1 MFFFLCFIR
10 SILCRGNISGLSGNS
25 LRNHISDSAND
36 LSAALQQNHDSFT
49 DDKYVTN
56 QLYSELFGDWLHF
69 RPKTPDEDIDLFNFG
84 EDFPQFAEN
93 ASLAVDIQRLT
104 ENNLPND
111 QCNDVGA
118 STSSAI
124 GYGKSPTKQ
133 LIDQTVDH
141 TFTTNPFTYEYV
153 ATTTPKV
160 ETYSSDASSS
170 PKSDDESS
178 VDDIAGMFATFSN
191 YYYLLLLYPCTW
203 QTNTFCLTLL
213 GISHDLS
220 LGDNEANDKAIDTL
234 LEECKFD
241 DLKSNAFW
249 NGLLDENG
257 SLLDVIDNKKPLN
270 KNKDEIDD
278 VSDLG
283 LSSVLSSAVNIDRKP
298 IRRRPYQQQKM
309 GHSTFNVANLHS
321 NESPFSK
328 SNANEMASRS
338 GAAGNSDENRTNSQ
352 VHQSSNRMKID
363 GSVAIIDSTLKKEL
377 IDANET
383 VSGSSNIMQIT
394 GGIHVKDEPMDESI
408 ASNVDEQSLHALQQ
422 TVPVIKTEIG
432 NNIPIVSNTA
442 LQRPITIPQGGQLQ
456 QHSHQQAFAT
466 NDQTLILSSRPLRR
480 LTTNGPAENKGGK

>member
-1 MFFFLCFIR
+1 M
-10 SILCRGNISGLSGNS
+10 
-25 LRNHISDSAND
+25 
-36 LSAALQQNHDSFT
+36 
-49 DDKYVTN
+49 
-56 QLYSELFGDWLHF
+56 YSELFGDWLHF
-69 RPKTPDEDIDLFNFG
+69 RPKTPDEDIDMFNFG

-124 GYGKSPTKQ
+124 GYEKLPTKQ

-141 TFTTNPFTYEYV
+141 TFTTNSFTYEYV
-153 ATTTPKV
+153 TTTTPKV
-160 ETYSSDASSS
+160 EPYSSDSSS
-170 PKSDDESS
+170 LPKSDDESS
-178 VDDIAGMFATFSN
+178 VDDIAGMFLPSSN
-191 YYYLLLLYPCTW
+191 CFIIYYYFHATSIGK
-203 QTNTFCLTLL
+203 TNNFCSIIV

-283 LSSVLSSAVNIDRKP
+283 LSSVLSSAVNVDRKP
-298 IRRRPYQQQKM
+298 IRRRPHQQQKM

-328 SNANEMASRS
+328 NNANEMVTRS
-338 GAAGNSDENRTNSQ
+338 AAAGNSDENRTNLQ
-352 VHQSSNRMKID
+352 DYQMSNRTKND
-363 GSVAIIDSTLKKEL
+363 GNVAIIDSTVKKEL
-377 IDANET
+377 IDGDANES
-383 VSGSSNIMQIT
+383 VSGSSNIMQT
-394 GGIHVKDEPMDESI
+394 GCIQVKDEPMDESI
-408 ASNVDEQSLHALQQ
+408 ASNVDEQSLQARQQ
-422 TVPVIKTEIG
+422 IVPVIKTEIG
-432 NNIPIVSNTA
+432 NNLPIVSNTA
-442 LQRPITIPQGGQLQ
+442 LQRPITIQQGAQI
-456 QHSHQQAFAT
+456 QHQSHQQAFAT
-466 NDQTLILSSRPLRR
+466 NDQTLIFSSRPLRR
-480 LTTNGPAENKGGK
+480 LTTNGPAENKPGK